1 MKKSTKQGFTLVEM
15 LLAIAITL
23 IISSLFITLI
33 ATIRSSYYRS
43 YNDNDCAE
51 IAAMY
56 AEALENTIMYDVQN
70 GISDTISINPTSYV
84 LTNSTNTISFDSI
97 DNFNKSGSGSSA
109 QVKWKISMICNWDE
123 ATGLF
128 RYKFFFI
135 DNYIQP
141 GYLHYVYEGCF
152 WLPNYPNYSPQTIGS
167 NDTYDPSSGGT
178 YSWDYNYAG
187 ADTSYTISVD
197 PAATVSGN
205 TIVAA
210 SGAATTECFTRLTTD
225 SYGKL
230 SATGEDTDK
239 VSVPTTSSVIT
250 IGERPVTTPTP
261 PDTTPTPA
269 PPEGDTPEGDTPEGD
284 TPEGDTPGGVVTPPA
299 ATTYRTEMY
308 VGTGSGNAHLYI
320 KPSADYPNG
329 SYTITVTFDHPVTV
343 GGNVRVVSGNG
354 TNSITFAPPSWG
366 VDLTKNAET
375 DFYITTSYDS
385 SLTSL
390 SVTSITINAN

>member
-1 MKKSTKQGFTLVEM
+1 M

-84 LTNSTNTISFDSI
+84 LTNSTNTINFDLI
-97 DNFNKSGSGSSA
+97 NNFNKSGSGSSA
-109 QVKWKISMICNWDE
+109 KVKWKISMICNWDE

-128 RYKFFFI
+128 RYKFFFV

-141 GYLHYVYEGCF
+141 GYLHYVYEGSF
-152 WLPNYPNYSPQTIGS
+152 WLPNYPNYSFQTIGS

-178 YSWDYNYAG
+178 YSWDYNYVG
-187 ADTSYTISVD
+187 ANTSYTINVGN
-197 PAATVSGN
+197 AATVSGN

-230 SATGEDTDK
+230 SATGEDSDK

-261 PDTTPTPA
+261 TPSDTTPTPT
-269 PPEGDTPEGDTPEGD
+269 PSDTTPTPTPPEGD
-284 TPEGDTPGGVVTPPA
+284 TPEGDTPGGIVTPSTGDDSGDFGA
-299 ATTYRTEMY
+299 VGFSGTFTTRGTE
-308 VGTGSGNAHLYI
+308 GSGTMYASENPDGSTTLGVLYNRWNDGEI
-320 KPSADYPNG
+320 RIFDNG
-329 SYTITVTFDHPVTV
+329 DGTFDVQGV
-343 GGNVRVVSGNG
+343 RNGGNVLGNAFQSLGVSFNWEDV
-354 TNSITFAPPSWG
+354 NNDRKFP
-366 VDLTKNAET
+366 LTTDQRNA
-375 DFYITTSYDS
+375 
-385 SLTSL
+385 LTSL
-390 SVTSITINAN
+390 YGIVF